1 VNTFRLSRAR
11 FATLETSQPLE
22 GDNLWVLSTVN
33 GFSNFSNDVEKKRCG
48 GRLRGKLVAAQVL
61 STVGNW
67 QVFSIFQLTN
77 SQEAILLSSPLQS
90 SPLGAFGVMGVQ
102 FPRSHYQ
109 RRSQGYYPPV
119 AWNMAGKSHH
129 LQVILPAINFHLYD
143 LYGMCQNQRGTGPRS
158 FATHPLSADV
168 TGGANLWR
176 SDPIRRPEG
185 PKKRKCWGMFRFK
198 HSILGGTPLWIL
210 TKQNFLGYPNLT
222 FYNPISWKYR
232 ILSPLETSR
241 TSQKLLKNIKN
252 CCMISD
258 SSYLHVFLVQTHKM
272 WSQMIS
278 PLAWKIWNQLDALR
292 FQVLAPV

>member
-1 VNTFRLSRAR
+1 MGCARIKGELGPGLSLLTPWAR
-11 FATLETSQPLE
+11 TWPAEQIFGEVIPSE
-22 GDNLWVLSTVN
+22 GQKAQKSANVEACFVLS
-33 GFSNFSNDVEKKRCG
+33 
-48 GRLRGKLVAAQVL
+48 
-61 STVGNW
+61 
-67 QVFSIFQLTN
+67 I
-77 SQEAILLSSPLQS
+77 
-90 SPLGAFGVMGVQ
+90 Q
-102 FPRSHYQ
+102 F
-109 RRSQGYYPPV
+109 
-119 AWNMAGKSHH
+119 W
-129 LQVILPAINFHLYD
+129 
-143 LYGMCQNQRGTGPRS
+143 
-158 FATHPLSADV
+158 
-168 TGGANLWR
+168 
-176 SDPIRRPEG
+176 
-185 PKKRKCWGMFRFK
+185 
-198 HSILGGTPLWIL
+198 GGTPLWIL